1 MIEAVADND
10 INDKM
15 LVQLEARVGHRIPRI
30 RQFGMS
36 ETPDVE
42 VLHWAASAGFVVIS
56 HDAATMI
63 AVANA
68 RIARGLTM
76 PGLIIVRQSSPI
88 GRTIEYL
95 YEALEGGDPAD
106 FVDQVKYGPK

>member
-1 MIEAVADND
+1 
-10 INDKM
+10 
-15 LVQLEARVGHRIPRI
+15 
-30 RQFGMS
+30 
-36 ETPDVE
+36 
-42 VLHWAASAGFVVIS
+42 
-56 HDAATMI
+56 MI

-68 RIARGLTM
+68 RIARGLAM